1 MSRKVKVE
9 TIHRVVSY
17 ATYTAEVDADKF
29 EEYHG
34 FPIEEAGMS
43 DIEAWCEN
51 EQINLRLVSEEE
63 EDGCPA
69 AVFVDN
75 YPTWVAE
82 WVAECF

>member
-34 FPIEEAGMS
+34 FPIEEAETF
-43 DIEAWCEN
+43 DIETWCDDEK
-51 EQINLRLVSEEE
+51 INLRLVSDEV
-63 EDGCPA
+63 EDSSPA

-75 YPTWVAE
+75 KPVMVAE
-82 WVAECF
+82 